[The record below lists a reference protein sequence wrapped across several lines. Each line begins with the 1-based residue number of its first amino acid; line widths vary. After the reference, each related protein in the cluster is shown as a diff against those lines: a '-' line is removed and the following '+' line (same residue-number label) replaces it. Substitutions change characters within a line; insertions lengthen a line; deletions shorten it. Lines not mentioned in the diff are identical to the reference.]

1 SAHADERDDAPVSAI
16 VGHID
21 DAELRAMQLARV
33 VEEPDREAVL
43 RPVDARHGA
52 ERSAAKIAVISNL
65 EIAECERDGVHVGAA
80 HAKSPDHEPVE
91 RRCADPDAAES
102 DAVQPA
108 ARTDAHPAEH
118 EARRVAARPHANAA
132 DADSAERSAAAH
144 TDSADRQSRRTS
156 AAPDTDSG
164 NADPGNVPSAAD
176 ADAADL
182 NAADRSAAA
191 HANSTHGDA
200 NAADGDAAQL
210 LSRADANSADRN
222 AAQPMVDADPERARA
237 DAVDVSRPGHRNAER
252 QAVHDALGR

>member
-118 EARRVAARPHANAA
+118 EARRLAARPHAH
-132 DADSAERSAAAH
+132 AAH
-144 TDSADRQSRRTS
+144 TDSADCQSRRTS

-191 HANSTHGDA
+191 
-200 NAADGDAAQL
+200 
-210 LSRADANSADRN
+210 
-222 AAQPMVDADPERARA
+222 
-237 DAVDVSRPGHRNAER
+237 
-252 QAVHDALGR
+252 